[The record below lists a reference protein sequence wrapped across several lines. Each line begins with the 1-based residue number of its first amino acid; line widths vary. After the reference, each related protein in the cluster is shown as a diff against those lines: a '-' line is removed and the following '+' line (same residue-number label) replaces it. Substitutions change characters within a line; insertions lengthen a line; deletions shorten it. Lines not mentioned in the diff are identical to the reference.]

1 VNATGRGDRGQSTVE
16 FALVLPLVALVI
28 LCIVQAGVVVR
39 DQLLVSHAAR
49 EAARAAAV
57 SDNDRSGAALAAAR
71 QAASLQGDRLSG
83 TVTMVDGGSTV
94 RVVLSYRSTTDI
106 AVIGPLVPD
115 IDLKSSVVMRAES
128 K

>member
-1 VNATGRGDRGQSTVE
+1 MSATGRGDRGQSTVE

-28 LCIVQAGVVVR
+28 LCIAQAGVVVR

-94 RVVLSYRSTTDI
+94 RVVLSYRSATDI